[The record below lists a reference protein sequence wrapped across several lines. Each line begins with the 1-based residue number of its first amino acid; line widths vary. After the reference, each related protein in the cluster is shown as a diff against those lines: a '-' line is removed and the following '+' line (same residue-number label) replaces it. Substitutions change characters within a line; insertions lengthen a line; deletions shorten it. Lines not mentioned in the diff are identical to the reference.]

1 MTRDRLSR
9 ADEVTGQGCDCR
21 AARFPILFPVIRD
34 GLSTSVA
41 TGVRSQ
47 ILAASTGTF
56 FSRGDFDG
64 TEAAVDTALSRLAAA
79 HELLRVRKGL
89 YWKGRPTR
97 FGMTRPSA
105 YEVALHVGG
114 LGSSPASVAAA
125 HALGLSTQVPAVVE
139 VAVPGKAPDPFP
151 GVRFRSRPYA
161 RRARELRP
169 LEVAALEVLADAL
182 VAEVSLEQLEA
193 RIKELIA
200 SGVVRCGVLVDEAND
215 EARPIVRTRM
225 AAIAGFV

>member
-1 MTRDRLSR
+1 MR
-9 ADEVTGQGCDCR
+9 E
-21 AARFPILFPVIRD
+21 
-34 GLSTSVA
+34 GLSASVA

-47 ILAASTGTF
+47 ISAAPTDTF

-79 HELLRVRKGL
+79 QELLRVRKGL

-105 YEVALHVGG
+105 YEIALHIGG
-114 LGSSPASVAAA
+114 PGSGPASVAAA
-125 HALGLSTQVPAVVE
+125 YALGLTTQVPSVFE
-139 VAVPGKAPDPFP
+139 VAVPGKTPDPVP

-161 RRARELRP
+161 RRTRELRP
-169 LEVAALEVLADAL
+169 LEVAALEVLADPL
-182 VAEVSLEQLEA
+182 VTEVSPEHLQT

-200 SGVVRCGVLVDEAND
+200 TGVVRCAVLVDEAND

-225 AAIAGFV
+225 AQIAGLA